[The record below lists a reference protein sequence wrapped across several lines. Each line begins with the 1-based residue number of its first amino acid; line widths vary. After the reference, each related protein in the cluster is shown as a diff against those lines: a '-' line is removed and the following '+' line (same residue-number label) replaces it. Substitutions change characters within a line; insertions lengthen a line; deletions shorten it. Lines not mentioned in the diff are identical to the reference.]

1 MAEMYSMNHEVV
13 YYEADVTGKLSLP
26 MIFNLVVLSSTK
38 QSIDLGVGPEFTHA
52 EGLGWIILQEDMKI
66 NRRPKDGEQV
76 ILQTMAKEFNPFFA
90 KRLYR
95 ILDQAGNILV
105 DVDAF
110 YTMVDMEKR
119 KVARIPQSMVDAY
132 QAEQVKRIPRLADPA
147 KITPDMEI
155 DRVQEYAVRFS
166 DIDSNRHVNNS
177 KYPDWMQDVLGAD
190 FISQHEPVAIKIKY
204 EQEIRLGE
212 FVRSEVKIIG
222 NTTLHRIWANDAIS
236 AETEITW
243 QPATN

>member
-1 MAEMYSMNHEVV
+1 MAEMYSTPHEIL

-38 QSIDLGVGPEFTHA
+38 QSVDLGVGPKFTH
-52 EGLGWIILQEDMKI
+52 ENGVGWIILQEDMKI
-66 NRRPKDGEQV
+66 NRRPVDGEQV

-95 ILDQAGNILV
+95 ILDQAGNVLV

-119 KVARIPQSMVDAY
+119 KVARIPQAMVDAY
-132 QAEQVKRIPRLADPA
+132 QADQVKRIPRLAEPT
-147 KITPDMEI
+147 KFEEGMEA
-155 DRVQEYAVRFS
+155 DQVQEYAVRFS
-166 DIDSNRHVNNS
+166 DIDSNQHVNNS

-190 FISQHEPVAIKIKY
+190 FITSHEPTAVNIKY
-204 EQEIRLGE
+204 EQEVRLGE
-212 FVRSEVKIIG
+212 YVRSEVKIVG
-222 NTTLHRIWANDAIS
+222 NTTLHQIWANGTLS
-236 AETEITW
+236 AEAEITW
-243 QPATN
+243 TEL